1 MNIYVYHRTKNW
13 CPPNTFSETC
23 YGPFKSKQGAK
34 LAAALVQRIDNNT
47 GQYHNTTKVKTFKGE
62 PKHHTITWPN
72 WCSTNKY
79 LDDEYKNY
87 HEIV

>member
-34 LAAALVQRIDNNT
+34 LAAELVQRIDSNT
-47 GQYHNTTKVKTFKGE
+47 GCYFDSVKIKTFKNK
-62 PKHHTITWPN
+62 PKFRTITWPD
-72 WCSTNKY
+72 WCSH
-79 LDDEYKNY
+79 DRIFDRE
-87 HEIV
+87 HEKFHELV